1 MMDERLKVWIE
12 SLEVEIWRYYSVFDL
27 LRMMKRLATII

>member
-27 LRMMKRLATII
+27 LRMMKRLATTI